1 MMKQNKIKI
10 LELCQFSAGICGVWT
25 RVLEESKR
33 LSSLGHEV
41 KVFSSNAIKGSNKIA
56 CDEENISNVKIKRF
70 NFRKLGGE
78 SFMSWDFE
86 KAALDYSPD
95 IILVHVYRHPH
106 TTKALKIKNKLMK
119 QGKNCKVFL
128 VTHAPFV
135 PDNST
140 RGFMA
145 KLFVKFYDRFI
156 GPRNLK
162 RFDKI
167 IYISKWEIPYLL
179 SLGAEKSKL
188 EYIPNGIPEEFF
200 KNSSLAKEENKIL
213 FIGRISPI
221 KDLETPIRAMALTK
235 DKKTILEI
243 VGPAEEE
250 YLLKLKKLIK
260 QLELDKRVKFSPA
273 IYNLRDKIKKI
284 DSCKLFILPSKKE
297 GMPQSI
303 IEAMARQKIVLG
315 SDIPAIQDL
324 VQDKKN
330 GYLFKQGD
338 EKDLAKKLDLL
349 LEKNN
354 NFIKKQARVSVKQF
368 EWSRIIK
375 KIEVLF

>member
-1 MMKQNKIKI
+1 MVVTKPKI

-33 LSSLGHEV
+33 LSSLGYEV
-41 KVFSSNAIKGSNKIA
+41 RVFSSNATKGSDKIA

-78 SFMSWDFE
+78 SFMRWNFE

-95 IILVHVYRHPH
+95 IIIVHVYRHPH

-135 PDNST
+135 QDNST
-140 RGFMA
+140 RGFIA
-145 KLFVKFYDRFI
+145 KLFVKLYDRFI

-167 IYISKWEIPYLL
+167 IYISNWEIPYLL

-200 KNSSLAKEENKIL
+200 KNSSLAKEDNKIL

-221 KDLETPIRAMALTK
+221 KDLETPIRAMALMR

-250 YLLKLKKLIK
+250 YLLKLKRIITELKLEK
-260 QLELDKRVKFSPA
+260 QVKFSPA
-273 IYNLRDKIKKI
+273 IYELNKKIKKL
-284 DSCKLFILPSKKE
+284 DSCKIFILSSKKE

-315 SDIPAIQDL
+315 SNIPAIQDL
-324 VQDKKN
+324 VEDKVN
-330 GYLFKQGD
+330 GYLFEQGN
-338 EKDLAKKLDLL
+338 
-349 LEKNN
+349 EKNCSAKLN
-354 NFIKKQARVSVKQF
+354 SIMVGDSTSLKKKARASVEKF
-368 EWSRIIK
+368 EWSKIIK
-375 KIEVLF
+375 KIEALF